1 MTDIYFYSGAG
12 NKLGTACQLCAKA
25 VHQGIKVLIYSVDS
39 AIINQLDRLL
49 WTYSPT
55 SFVAH
60 CKINDD
66 IERINVTPVILSDKI
81 DEAVHCDALLN
92 LDDGCP
98 PLFNQFQRLIEIS
111 GIAEEDK
118 LAARKRY
125 RFYQQEGYKIHHF
138 KLDDKDCS

>member
-1 MTDIYFYSGAG
+1 MTEIYFYSGAG

-25 VHQGIKVLIYSVDS
+25 VRQGIKVLIYSVDS
-39 AIINQLDRLL
+39 TIINQLDRLL
-49 WTYSPT
+49 WTFSPT

-66 IERINVTPVILSDKI
+66 RERVRVAPVILSDKI
-81 DEAVHCDALLN
+81 DDTLHCDVLLN
-92 LDDGCP
+92 LDDICP
-98 PLFNQFQRLIEIS
+98 PVFDQFQRLVEIS
-111 GIAEEDK
+111 GVAEEDK

-138 KLDDKDCS
+138 KLDDKDCA